1 MLHTYFIFLVY
12 NFSHNYKQC
21 TFYFFYYGLKINCFI
36 ATAHQGFNN
45 RLCFSNLNLGLEGF
59 KPDSYYSLYTR
70 KISYFT
76 VPKLNSRLQNK
87 KENFTL
93 ATAASL
99 LDLTAN
105 SVYTRKINFRHYS
118 NFHAYAP
125 LKNNLEL
132 NKKDNYY
139 LIACTREK
147 KEDKKFSRL
156 HEKNNYNVTGV
167 SPDKLVVNSFNKL
180 EKNLAYA
187 PNKNMAPEYKK
198 FSISRTRQKNMKY
211 FRAKFGVKSKIFRA
225 RKKILSQPNINATD
239 RLKELKELTISKY
252 LKNLHNNYLKY

>member
-1 MLHTYFIFLVY
+1 M
-12 NFSHNYKQC
+12 
-21 TFYFFYYGLKINCFI
+21 
-36 ATAHQGFNN
+36 
-45 RLCFSNLNLGLEGF
+45 GLEGF

-118 NFHAYAP
+118 NFQAYAP

-198 FSISRTRQKNMKY
+198 FSISRTRQK
-211 FRAKFGVKSKIFRA
+211 I
-225 RKKILSQPNINATD
+225 
-239 RLKELKELTISKY
+239 
-252 LKNLHNNYLKY
+252 